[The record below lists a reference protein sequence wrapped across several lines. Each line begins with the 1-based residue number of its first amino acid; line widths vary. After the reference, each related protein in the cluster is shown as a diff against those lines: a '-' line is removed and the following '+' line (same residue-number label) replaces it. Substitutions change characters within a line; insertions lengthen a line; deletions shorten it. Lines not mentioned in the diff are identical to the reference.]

1 VLSQS
6 FKKILY
12 LLLIYFV
19 FPQYGKNIVQY
30 DKFDWHFIQTE
41 HFDIYYSSIGE
52 KNIDLVASFSEEAYD
67 KISNLIGWDLKH
79 RSSIIFY
86 NSHNEFQQTNVIESY
101 MREGIGGVTELMKN
115 RMVVPYDGSMKDF
128 EQVIYHELVHVFI
141 NDGVYGG
148 SLQSVINSNTV
159 FIPLWMNE
167 GLAEYLSS
175 TWDTNSDMWIRDL
188 AINAKTLPE
197 IKDLNGYFAYRGGQ
211 SLWKF
216 ICEKWGEEVIAEI
229 FYSIKVKKDINKG
242 IKAATGVDL
251 KELTNQWHKYLKK
264 EYWPDIAIRDDVQ
277 DIARQIT
284 DHTKL
289 NNSYNIAPSPSPD
302 GTKIAIYSNR
312 DGEMGI
318 YILSAVD
325 GKFIKRIVRSNR
337 IGKFEELHFLKPGIS
352 WSPEGENIVFSGKS
366 DGDDA
371 LFIYEINSKK
381 ENFSIIKVGLKGIF
395 KPVWNPKNNKIAFI
409 GNNGFS
415 SDVYVYDLDT
425 KLLINLT
432 NDHFSDIQIAWHP
445 NGESLL
451 LVSDRQNNL
460 FNTELLD
467 LNLLVDYNFD
477 NLDIFK
483 INLDGEID
491 RITDTPYNESYA
503 TYSPNGTQIAYLSD
517 KSGINNIYIISEDE
531 EKSKP
536 ATNVSTGISQL
547 NWLSNNKLVFTG
559 FYDSAYDIF
568 ILSNIK
574 RALQEVKEVPLAK
587 WRNKEKLKLLRKS
600 NNNKFDDNNLSNF
613 IFSSDNLANRDNAIS
628 FDPPI
633 LKDNQGKYKKYK
645 YLTRFTLDYA
655 RAFYTFDS
663 YYGSAG
669 MGVFLFSDILGDHRA
684 AVGIELQSELE
695 ESDYFIQYRY
705 LKKKLNHEGQLY
717 NRAQKTFVT
726 SGSSDGSPFFPN
738 YVLYR
743 NVGLDYRASY
753 PFSRFS
759 RLEGGI
765 NYNYYMREDYTW
777 VEANNEYAG
786 YNFSDKKII
795 LPYAKFV
802 FDNTRWF
809 YIHPVSGSRIYVK
822 YDVAPGNGVN
832 NFNYNMLTFDS
843 RSYFELSYTGKIS
856 LAARIYG
863 GSSWGENKRKY
874 AIGGVPWLAS
884 SDKDKISVEYEDYL
898 YNNDKDFY
906 YMNNFVL
913 PIRGHELGSRYGNK
927 ALLMNFELRLPMLV
941 YYFPAIEYLGQI
953 FGVFFVDMGV
963 AWDDHYPKYNDRDSW
978 DEPEG
983 PEIDSIGDPI
993 YHPDHAAG
1001 WVMSYGL
1008 GPRFIFFGMPWKLDY
1023 AWQYDPYE
1031 GKKSE
1036 RSWYLSIGLDF

>member
-12 LLLIYFV
+12 LLLIYLV

-30 DKFDWHFIQTE
+30 DEFDWHFIQTE

-115 RMVVPYDGSMKDF
+115 RMVIPYDGSMIDF

-141 NDGVYGG
+141 NDGIYGG
-148 SLQSVINSNTV
+148 SLQSLINSNTV

-242 IKAATGVDL
+242 VKSATGVDL
-251 KELTNQWHKYLKK
+251 KELTKQWHKYLKK
-264 EYWPDIAIRDDVQ
+264 EYWPDIATRDDVQ

-284 DHTKL
+284 DHNEL

-312 DGEMGI
+312 DGEMAI
-318 YILSAVD
+318 YILSAID
-325 GKFIKRIVRSNR
+325 GKFTKRIIRGNR
-337 IGKFEELHFLKPGIS
+337 TGKFEELHFLKPGIS
-352 WSPEGENIVFSGKS
+352 WSPDGNNIVFSGKS
-366 DGDDA
+366 DGYDA
-371 LFIYEINSKK
+371 LFIYDINSKK
-381 ENFSIIKVGLKGIF
+381 DDFKIIKVGLNGIF
-395 KPVWNPKNNKIAFI
+395 KPAWNPKNNTIAFI

-415 SDVYVYDLDT
+415 SDVYIYDLDNQS
-425 KLLINLT
+425 LINLT
-432 NDHFSDIQIAWHP
+432 NDHFSDIQVTWHP

-451 LVSDRQNNL
+451 LVSDRGNNL
-460 FNTELLD
+460 FDTEIVD
-467 LNLLVDYNFD
+467 LNLLVDHNFE
-477 NLDIFK
+477 NLDIYK
-483 INLDGEID
+483 INLKSELEK
-491 RITDTPYNESYA
+491 ITDTPYNESFA
-503 TYSPNGTQIAYLSD
+503 MYSPDGNQIAYLSD
-517 KSGINNIYIISEDE
+517 ESGINNIYIFN
-531 EKSKP
+531 EKSKISKP
-536 ATNVSTGISQL
+536 ATNVLTGISQI
-547 NWLSNNKLVFTG
+547 NWISNNQLIFTG

-568 ILSNIK
+568 ILSNIN
-574 RALQEVKEVPLAK
+574 RAIQEIKDVPLAK
-587 WRNKEKLKLLRKS
+587 WKSKEKLKLLRKS
-600 NNNKFDDNNLSNF
+600 KENKSADNNMSNF
-613 IFSSDNLANRDNAIS
+613 IFSPNNLSDNSNNIS
-628 FDPPI
+628 FKPPI

-655 RAFYTFDS
+655 RAIYTFDS

-684 AVGIELQSELE
+684 AVGIELQSEIE

-705 LKKKLNHEGQLY
+705 LKKKMNHEGQLY
-717 NRAQKTFVT
+717 NRAQK
-726 SGSSDGSPFFPN
+726 S
-738 YVLYR
+738 YVSTLNMQPPSYFLYR
-743 NVGLDYRASY
+743 NMGFDYRLSY

-765 NYNYYMREDYTW
+765 NYNYYMKNYYTW
-777 VEANNEYAG
+777 QSNG
-786 YNFSDKKII
+786 YNEADCPTEDCSDKKIV
-795 LPYAKFV
+795 LPYTKFV

-809 YIHPVSGSRIYVK
+809 YLHPVSGSRIYIK
-822 YDVAPGNGVN
+822 YDVAPGGGAND
-832 NFNYNMLTFDS
+832 FNYKMLTFDS

-856 LAARIYG
+856 LGARIYG
-863 GSSWGENKRKY
+863 GSSWGKDKRKY
-874 AIGGVPWLAS
+874 AIGGVPWVAS
-884 SDKDKISVEYEDYL
+884 SDSDLINTGYEDALGDDDY
-898 YNNDKDFY
+898 Y

-913 PIRGHELGSRYGNK
+913 PIRGYELGSRYGNK

-941 YYFPAIEYLGQI
+941 YYFPTIEYLGQI

-963 AWDDHYPKYNDRDSW
+963 AWNDDYPKYSERDSW
-978 DEPEG
+978 NNNDG
-983 PEIDSIGDPI
+983 T
-993 YHPDHAAG
+993 G
-1001 WVMSYGL
+1001 WIMSYGL
-1008 GPRFIFFGMPWKLDY
+1008 GPRFIFLGMPWKLDY
-1023 AWQYDPYE
+1023 AWQYDPYQ

-1036 RSWYLSIGLDF
+1036 RNWYLSIGLDF